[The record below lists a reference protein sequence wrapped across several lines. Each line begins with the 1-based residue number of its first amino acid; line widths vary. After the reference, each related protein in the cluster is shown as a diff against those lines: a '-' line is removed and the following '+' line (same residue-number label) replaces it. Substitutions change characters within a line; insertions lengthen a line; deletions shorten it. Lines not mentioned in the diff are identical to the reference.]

1 MRDPHKNTW
10 GNYIHKACLIL
21 FIVGLMNGAWSA
33 RAQVDIEC
41 PASVTL
47 IEQAQPIN
55 IAPGANYAID
65 DPVNG
70 GGDLSF
76 VRNCANFVPIVGS
89 EASVLWVQFTVRN
102 GTQKNSDWAIRLES
116 VTVEDARLFEEDR
129 SGNLTLIDDYQTG
142 GERSVVSIK
151 PALALTIDP
160 GVQKTFRLS
169 VADPVQ
175 PHLVV
180 SITPDHILAS
190 TTLSEIFQIV
200 IATGFFFGLFFVT
213 LFWRRHFRNLATVY
227 YCAYLFF
234 IAFGNLFYHD
244 IPSLIGLSA
253 GGADANFIIR
263 NSMETLASFA
273 MMSFTYELLSL
284 KIQTPRFAKVFKTL
298 SLVPQGI
305 LLVLVWILPS
315 NSFSQIF
322 SDTIGFLSL
331 SCFLICLYF
340 AFKRQPTAQI
350 LTVSFIVL
358 MVGIIVSEMVTDP
371 ALAFAWSEAPITTYQ
386 TLDIWVYQATLMSE
400 SCLIFLAC
408 NQYSK
413 ERQALTDAEM
423 RELQTLNTSYEKKLA
438 AALARNKFP
447 DQVQANVPSAQDRF
461 LTDAVN
467 FIHGHIAD
475 ENFGVVAL
483 ADALAVSE
491 RTLRRK
497 IKSATNLSPINFI
510 QQQRILVAHD
520 LMQQSAYATVSEVAY
535 AVGFSSPSHF
545 TKIYKDTYGVV
556 PAEALKATG

>member
-1 MRDPHKNTW
+1 MSNPYRNTW
-10 GNYIHKACLIL
+10 GNRIQKACLVL
-21 FIVGLMNGAWSA
+21 FIIGMMNGTRSVQ
-33 RAQVDIEC
+33 AQRGIEC
-41 PASVTL
+41 PSTVTL
-47 IEQAQPIN
+47 IEQEEPIN

-65 DPVNG
+65 DPAG
-70 GGDLSF
+70 GGGGMPF
-76 VRNCANFVPIVGS
+76 AKNCADFIPIVGS
-89 EASVLWVQFTVRN
+89 EASVLWVQFTLHN
-102 GTQKNSDWAIRLES
+102 DTQQTRDWAIRLES
-116 VTVEDARLFEEDR
+116 VTLEDARLFEEDP
-129 SGNLTLIDDYQTG
+129 SGNLTLVGNYKTG
-142 GERSVVSIK
+142 GERSVISIK
-151 PALALTIDP
+151 PALNLTIDP
-160 GVQKTFRLS
+160 KARKTFRLS
-169 VADPVQ
+169 VTDPVQ

-180 SITPDHILAS
+180 SITSVHSLAS

-213 LFWRRHFRNLATVY
+213 LFWRRHFRNMATVY

-263 NSMETLASFA
+263 NSMEILASFA

-284 KIQTPRFAKVFKTL
+284 NVQTPRLAKVFKTL
-298 SLVPQGI
+298 SVVPQGI
-305 LLVLVWILPS
+305 LLVLVWVLPS
-315 NSFSQIF
+315 NNFSQIF

-331 SCFLICLYF
+331 SCFLLCLYF
-340 AFKRQPTAQI
+340 AFKRQPIAQI

-358 MVGIIVSEMVTDP
+358 MGGIIVSEMVTDP
-371 ALAFAWSEAPITTYQ
+371 ALAFTWSETPITTYQ
-386 TLDIWVYQATLMSE
+386 MLDIWVYQITLMIE

-413 ERQALTDAEM
+413 ERQALADAEM
-423 RELQTLNTSYEKKLA
+423 QQLQTLNSSYEKKLA
-438 AALARNKFP
+438 DALARNKFP
-447 DQVQANVPSAQDRF
+447 DQTQASVPSAQDRF
-461 LTDAVN
+461 LADAVN

-483 ADALAVSE
+483 ANALAVSE

-497 IKSATNLSPINFI
+497 IKSATSLSPINFI

-545 TKIYKDTYGVV
+545 SKIYKDTYGVV
-556 PAEALKATG
+556 PAETLKAPG

>member
-1 MRDPHKNTW
+1 MKNPFSNTSGNRSHKV
-10 GNYIHKACLIL
+10 CLVL
-21 FIVGLMNGAWSA
+21 FFIVMMSWTESA
-33 RAQVDIEC
+33 RTQLDKDC
-41 PASVTL
+41 PPLSTL
-47 IEQAQPIN
+47 IEQEQPIN

-65 DPVNG
+65 DPEESENG
-70 GGDLSF
+70 LIFTKS
-76 VRNCANFVPIVGS
+76 CADFIPIFGS
-89 EASVLWVQFTVRN
+89 EKSVLWLQFTVHN
-102 GTQKNSDWAIRLES
+102 GTQQISDWAIRLES
-116 VTVEDARLFEEDR
+116 VTIENARLFEEDS
-129 SGNLTLIDDYQTG
+129 SGNLTLIHEYQTG
-142 GERSVVSIK
+142 EERSVVSIK
-151 PALALTIDP
+151 PALALKIDP
-160 GVQKTFRLS
+160 DTTKTFRLS

-175 PHLVV
+175 ANLVA
-180 SITPDHILAS
+180 SITPDKALAAN
-190 TTLSEIFQIV
+190 TLSEIFQIV

-213 LFWRRHFRNLATVY
+213 LFWRRHSRNMATVY
-227 YCAYLFF
+227 YCAYLCF

-244 IPSLIGLSA
+244 IPSLIGVSL
-253 GGADANFIIR
+253 GGADINFIIR

-284 KIQTPRFAKVFKTL
+284 KIQAPRLAKVFKTL
-298 SLVPQGI
+298 SLTPQAI

-331 SCFLICLYF
+331 SCFLLCLYF

-358 MVGIIVSEMVTDP
+358 MVGIIVSELVTDP
-371 ALAFAWSEAPITTYQ
+371 AHAFAWSDTPIATYQ
-386 TLDIWVYQATLMSE
+386 LLDIWVYQVTLMIE

-413 ERQALTDAEM
+413 ERQALADAQIQ
-423 RELQTLNTSYEKKLA
+423 ELQTLNTSYEKKLA

-447 DQVQANVPSAQDRF
+447 DQMQASVPSAQDRF
-461 LTDAVN
+461 LADAVN
-467 FIHGHIAD
+467 FIHSHIA
-475 ENFGVVAL
+475 EESFGVVAL

-520 LMQQSAYATVSEVAY
+520 LMQQNAYATVSEVAY

-545 TKIYKDTYGVV
+545 SKIYKDTYNVV
-556 PAEALKATG
+556 PAETLKASG